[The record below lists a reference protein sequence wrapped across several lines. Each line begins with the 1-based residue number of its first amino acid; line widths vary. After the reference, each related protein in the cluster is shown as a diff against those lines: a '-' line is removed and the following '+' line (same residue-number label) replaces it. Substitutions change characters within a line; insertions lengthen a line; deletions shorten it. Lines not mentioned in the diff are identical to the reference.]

1 MSLSR
6 QVLSSPFDAPQ
17 RPRTVASRQSGD
29 RKKVKE
35 VGSGLLHAGNIM
47 SDTRVVRRST
57 FIAATS
63 NNINNNTNSGG
74 NDKQPGCVIFDSRL
88 IKGDVFANPIVIV
101 KNRHQQGNNDD
112 AKTINKN
119 RQRTISTPPPVK
131 GRRHI
136 SIQTDDNAG
145 GDTSVDYMRDMT
157 SRQTSASCA
166 NSLEDLII
174 DAVDKEADKAESDDV
189 VVVDVP
195 HSADTNVAILLQ
207 KENVAPS

>member
-57 FIAATS
+57 FIAATAK
-63 NNINNNTNSGG
+63 NNINNNTTYCGG

-88 IKGDVFANPIVIV
+88 IKGDVFANPVV
-101 KNRHQQGNNDD
+101 TVNQHQQGNNDD
-112 AKTINKN
+112 AKTIHKN
-119 RQRTISTPPPVK
+119 RQRAISTPPPVK

-145 GDTSVDYMRDMT
+145 GDTSVDDTRDDMT
-157 SRQTSASCA
+157 PA
-166 NSLEDLII
+166 
-174 DAVDKEADKAESDDV
+174 
-189 VVVDVP
+189 
-195 HSADTNVAILLQ
+195 
-207 KENVAPS
+207 

>member
-57 FIAATS
+57 FTAATS
-63 NNINNNTNSGG
+63 NN
-74 NDKQPGCVIFDSRL
+74 NDEQQPGCVIFDSRL
-88 IKGDVFANPIVIV
+88 IKGDVFANPVVTV
-101 KNRHQQGNNDD
+101 KNQHQQGNNDD
-112 AKTINKN
+112 AKKIHQT
-119 RQRTISTPPPVK
+119 RQRAISTPPPVK

-145 GDTSVDYMRDMT
+145 GDTSVDDTRDEMT
-157 SRQTSASCA
+157 SACA
-166 NSLEDLII
+166 NSLGKDLTI
-174 DAVDKEADKAESDDV
+174 DVVDKEEDKAEITED
-189 VVVDVP
+189 VVDVP
-195 HSADTNVAILLQ
+195 QVADTNVAVLLQ

>member
-35 VGSGLLHAGNIM
+35 GGSGLAHAGNIM

-63 NNINNNTNSGG
+63 KNNINNNTTYSGG

-88 IKGDVFANPIVIV
+88 IKGDVFANPVVTV
-101 KNRHQQGNNDD
+101 KNQHQQGNNDD
-112 AKTINKN
+112 AKTIHQT
-119 RQRTISTPPPVK
+119 RQRAISTPPPVK

-145 GDTSVDYMRDMT
+145 GDTSVDDTRDEMT
-157 SRQTSASCA
+157 SACA
-166 NSLEDLII
+166 NSLGKDLTI
-174 DAVDKEADKAESDDV
+174 DVVDKEEDKAEITED
-189 VVVDVP
+189 VVDVP
-195 HSADTNVAILLQ
+195 HASDTNVEILLQ